1 MKKLAVLGA
10 FLCCG
15 AGAWGQ
21 QVAPIVAGVVTMD
34 VASKHTS
41 FKVDVDQV
49 ITSVVFTNPTAGEVV
64 NVIFTQNTTGGFT
77 VTFGGNI
84 ANAPTISTTP
94 SSTSSVLF
102 SYDVNSNSWFGL
114 SNGGLS
120 TPLNVQGINNTF
132 GVPPV
137 SPATIETITN
147 AGGISTMNCDI
158 ADCGLTVSEQVSL
171 GTALPLICQGP
182 QTIGAV
188 SGNTASFTSSSCI
201 ASGGPY
207 PSSIGQWASPV
218 QFCNSVSPTSCTQV
232 SENYDGQFELTTY
245 GGGASVRSYLDLDTD
260 TVAAL
265 VSANGGSFVTD
276 INGNTCL
283 VGAVIDENCTHQAE
297 VFNADGLMTRY
308 DHQALDATGTYGH
321 GLSADLAE
329 LNPGTITGNYAR
341 TTMYTTNNGNF
352 GGQGWYE
359 VNFQAVAAANAA
371 GSTVSFEVVY
381 VDPDYGIVGS
391 IYPFTCNMSTAGNTC
406 NWSVPIVAA
415 SSSNIQIQT
424 LTANSPVYYLN
435 VMLVGK

>member
-1 MKKLAVLGA
+1 MKRIAVLVA

-15 AGAWGQ
+15 AAASGQ
-21 QVAPIVAGVVTMD
+21 ELAPIVAGVVTMD
-34 VASKHTS
+34 VAKSHTS
-41 FKVDVDQV
+41 FKVNVDQT

-64 NVIFTQNTTGGFT
+64 NVLFTQNTTGGFS
-77 VTFGGNI
+77 VTFGGNV
-84 ANAPTISTTP
+84 ANSPTVNTSP
-94 SSTSSVLF
+94 SSSSSVLF
-102 SYDVNSNSWFGL
+102 SYDVNSNTWFGI

-120 TPLNVQGINNTF
+120 NPLNVQGLGNTF
-132 GVPPV
+132 GVPPA

-147 AGGISTMNCDI
+147 SGGISTMNCNI
-158 ADCGLTVSEQVSL
+158 ADCGVTVSEQVTL

-182 QTIGAV
+182 QTITAV
-188 SGNTASFTSSSCI
+188 SGNTASFTSSSCM

-207 PSSIGQWASPV
+207 TSSIGQWASPV

-232 SENYDGQFELTTY
+232 TENYDGQFELSTY
-245 GGGASVRSYLDLDTD
+245 GGSTVRSYLDLDTD

-283 VGAVIDENCTHQAE
+283 VGSVIDENCTHQAE
-297 VFNADGLMTRY
+297 VFNADGKMTRY
-308 DHQALDATGTYGH
+308 DHQPLDAGTYSH
-321 GLSADLAE
+321 GLNAELAE

-341 TTMYTTNNGNF
+341 TTIFTTNSGGNF

-359 VNFQAVAAANAA
+359 VNFQAVAAANVA

-391 IYPFTCNMSTAGNTC
+391 IYPVTCNMSFAGNTC

-415 SSSNIQIQT
+415 SGSNIQVQT
-424 LTANSPVYYLN
+424 MTVNSPIYYLN
-435 VMLVGK
+435 VMLIGK